1 MSAEKRFRTIKNSS
15 IQVLLDFGN
24 KNTTNKPGELLR
36 KMEWGSLMTLKALHE
51 IKI

>member
-1 MSAEKRFRTIKNSS
+1 MSAEKRFRTIKKSS

-24 KNTTNKPGELLR
+24 KIPLINLGELLR
-36 KMEWGSLMTLKALHE
+36 ENGVGKFNTPKALHE